1 MEEKWVDIRVPRWM
15 AVLITQIAAMRGIT
29 VTEALGQ
36 LLKEGFEVVKQIE
49 KAGDE
54 TESLLKGDG

>member
-1 MEEKWVDIRVPRWM
+1 MDEKWIDIRVPRWM

-36 LLKEGFEVVKQIE
+36 LLKEGFEVAKQIE

-54 TESLLKGDG
+54 TEALLKGDK